1 MMTRAAIMNAAL
13 LATALGCVGTSSAL
27 AAGQSAAQIPM
38 GKMSEGD
45 RGRITARAF
54 AECLLK
60 RKPVWV
66 DRLLGVPNPMSTR
79 MLVRADM
86 DECLDG
92 GSLSF
97 KPDLM
102 RGALFGAKYR
112 SVYAVPGAAPTMTP
126 AAEIFYAADR
136 ASDPNFYSTLS
147 IADCVVGKGPDVAR
161 KVVLTRPATPENNEA
176 YRALLPNLTA
186 CMARGV
192 TARISKANID
202 GFLAEALY
210 RRTMSTV
217 APAPAKGA

>member
-1 MMTRAAIMNAAL
+1 MTRATIFNAAV
-13 LATALGCVGTSSAL
+13 LAIALGGMGANSAL
-27 AAGQSAAQIPM
+27 AAGQSAAQIPT
-38 GKMSEGD
+38 GKMSDGD
-45 RGRITARAF
+45 RGRITARAV

-66 DRLLGVPNPMSTR
+66 ERLLGVPNPKSTR
-79 MLVRADM
+79 MLEQADM

-97 KPDLM
+97 KADLM

-112 SVYAVPGAAPTMTP
+112 SVYAVSAVAPTMTP
-126 AAEIFYAADR
+126 AAEIFYAVDR
-136 ASDPNFYSTLS
+136 ASDPSFYSTLL
-147 IADCVVGKGPDVAR
+147 IADCVVGKGPEVAR
-161 KVVLTRPATPENNEA
+161 QVILTRPATPENSEA

-186 CMARGV
+186 CLTKGV

-210 RRTMSTV
+210 RRTVSTV